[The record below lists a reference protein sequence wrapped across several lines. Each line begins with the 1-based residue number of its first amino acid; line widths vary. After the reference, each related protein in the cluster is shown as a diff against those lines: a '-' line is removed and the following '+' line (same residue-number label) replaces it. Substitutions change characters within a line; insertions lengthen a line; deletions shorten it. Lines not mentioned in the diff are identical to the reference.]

1 MKTAEYQSRCP
12 LCEDQI
18 EIGDNIEY
26 CHNRRRWH
34 HFSCPWTKDQGYRP
48 DMIILD
54 ADDDEI
60 IDIMKHEK
68 NKERDRKYTLR
79 TINEQV
85 SGLES
90 GESAE
95 SPAPRR
101 RMERTFQRRKLVVKI
116 MEKCRRFL
124 SFLNF

>member
-90 GESAE
+90 GESADRPLLE
-95 SPAPRR
+95 GEWKELSK
-101 RMERTFQRRKLVVKI
+101 EGSWLSKLWKSVGD
-116 MEKCRRFL
+116 F
-124 SFLNF
+124 FHF